1 MQTLTI
7 PMTKN
12 RGVRPSPAL
21 KTQAEQF
28 LRLGLLLCL
37 CLFMSACS
45 MSFISDYDQASMN
58 EMQLVNKKID
68 RFFITMTYADP
79 ADRGYE
85 KFKAAYLDIDVEL
98 NALRTMQSVRPMNE
112 LTVKQVDILLNLW
125 KQERAGHQKSNGL
138 SNFIIKLHRSQ
149 YNRLLMAMIKGES
162 AKPKEPKS
170 K

>member
-1 MQTLTI
+1 MQTLTL
-7 PMTKN
+7 PMPQN
-12 RGVRPSPAL
+12 HGVRPNRAL
-21 KTQAEQF
+21 QIKAVHC
-28 LRLGLLLCL
+28 LRLGLVLCL

-45 MSFISDYDQASMN
+45 MSFISDYDQASMD
-58 EMQLVNKKID
+58 EMQLINKKID

-85 KFKAAYLDIDVEL
+85 KFKDAYLDIDVEL
-98 NALRTMQSVRPMNE
+98 NALRTMQSVRPMND
-112 LTVKQVDILLNLW
+112 LTVKQVDILLDLW
-125 KQERAGHQKSNGL
+125 KQERAAHQKSKGL